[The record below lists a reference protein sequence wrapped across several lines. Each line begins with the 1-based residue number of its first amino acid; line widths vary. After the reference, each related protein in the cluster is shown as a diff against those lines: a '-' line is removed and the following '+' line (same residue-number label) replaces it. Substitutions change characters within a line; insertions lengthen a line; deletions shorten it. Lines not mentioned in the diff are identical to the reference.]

1 MREGTAGDTFYI
13 LSSGEVTVSK
23 RAGNKEEIIRS
34 DFHFHSILKRPL
46 CAGS

>member
-1 MREGTAGDTFYI
+1 MQVIVREGTAGDTFYI

-34 DFHFHSILKRPL
+34 DFHFH
-46 CAGS
+46 